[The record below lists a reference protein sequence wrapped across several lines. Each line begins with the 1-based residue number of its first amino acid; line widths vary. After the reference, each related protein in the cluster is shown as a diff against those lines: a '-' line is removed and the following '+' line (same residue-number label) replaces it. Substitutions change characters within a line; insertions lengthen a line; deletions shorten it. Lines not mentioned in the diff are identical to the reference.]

1 MYASHWGLQESP
13 FRSSLDPKYFH
24 SSPTH
29 EEALARL
36 HFLVEHGRRA
46 GLLLGGGG
54 SGKSLLFQVFAEQ
67 LRRQGLQTPAI
78 NLLGLDPREFL
89 WELAAQF
96 QLNPRIGDD
105 RFVLWRRIADR
116 LAENHYQQ
124 LGVVVLLDDAHEAN
138 GDVLAHVVRLLQNDP
153 TPGARLTVVLAS
165 DPRHLGRL
173 GQRLLDLAELR
184 IEIELWDAEDT
195 SDYLRSSISK
205 AGREAPVFEPPAAT
219 RLHQLTGGVPRQV
232 SQLAELTLL
241 AGAGEQLERIDH
253 GTIDSVYNELRVG
266 RSSGVS

>member
-13 FRSSLDPKYFH
+13 FRNSLDPKYFH

-46 GLLLGGGG
+46 GLLLGSGG
-54 SGKSLLFQVFAEQ
+54 SGKSLLLKVFAEQ
-67 LRRQGLQTPAI
+67 LQRQGLHTASV

-89 WELAAQF
+89 WELAAQLR
-96 QLNPRIGDD
+96 LNPRIKDD

-116 LAENHYQQ
+116 LTENHYQQ
-124 LGVVVLLDDAHEAN
+124 LGVVALLDDAHEASS
-138 GDVLAHVVRLLQNDP
+138 DVLAHVVRLLQSGP
-153 TPGARLTVVLAS
+153 APAAQLTVVLAS
-165 DPRHLGRL
+165 NPRRLAQL
-173 GQRLLDLAELR
+173 GQRLLDLAGLR

-195 SDYLRSSISK
+195 SDYLRSSILK
-205 AGREAPVFEPPAAT
+205 AGREAPVFEPPAAN
-219 RLHQLTGGVPRQV
+219 RLHQLTGGVPRQI

-241 AGAGEQLERIDH
+241 AGAGEQLERIDRD
-253 GTIDSVYNELRVG
+253 TIESVYSELSVG
-266 RSSGVS
+266 NSI